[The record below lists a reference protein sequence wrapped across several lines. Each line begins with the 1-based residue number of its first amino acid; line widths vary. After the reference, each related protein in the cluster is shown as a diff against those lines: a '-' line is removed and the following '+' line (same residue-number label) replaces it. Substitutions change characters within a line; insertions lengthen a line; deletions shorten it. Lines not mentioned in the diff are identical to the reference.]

1 MFEEIES
8 DNAVANAAKVNNS
21 SMCRLPSVIRAS
33 IIFASVIVVVMMF
46 ASDIDG
52 MIKGS
57 IDFTYSFGCS
67 LVTYSAGF
75 VRRGLLGEGIQ
86 LMNAICQPFLSLIL
100 LISVSV
106 LFVLLVILFR
116 MIRLKAKLPYIIAI
130 ILSPSLVLMPRG
142 DTFVDVFPVA
152 MNIAA
157 SCLLLHLIFRW
168 KQASPKRQSYSMLAV
183 DCIIFILL
191 TVSALIHELSA
202 TLLPPVILI
211 FFIYARKA
219 GRIMHAATVTAL
231 LLLVYTVMMA
241 GFKYSVPE
249 MNEES
254 WSGIFGD
261 PNSFKHNTALL
272 NITNK
277 THALNC
283 IETTLILLREAGPAY
298 LPQLLLAVA
307 VPFTILLL
315 SGITIFHSS
324 SSRAHKARCLL
335 VISCTCPLGLCLVG
349 NDFGRWFSICAI
361 NLTAYSLLI
370 AHPAGRTGSDTSS
383 ENERMGKNIVKQ
395 CVALVI
401 AVALLNSKLGVN
413 GYFYESDQSFFEQ
426 AEETAIN
433 SSNLLKDLKPL
444 ITREI
449 VLQPRNGAKKFN

>member
-1 MFEEIES
+1 M
-8 DNAVANAAKVNNS
+8 VLT
-21 SMCRLPSVIRAS
+21 C
-33 IIFASVIVVVMMF
+33 
-46 ASDIDG
+46 
-52 MIKGS
+52 
-57 IDFTYSFGCS
+57 GCQ
-67 LVTYSAGF
+67 TI
-75 VRRGLLGEGIQ
+75 GLSY
-86 LMNAICQPFLSLIL
+86 PIL
-100 LISVSV
+100 LP
-106 LFVLLVILFR
+106 L
-116 MIRLKAKLPYIIAI
+116 
-130 ILSPSLVLMPRG
+130 PRG
-142 DTFVDVFPVA
+142 YA
-152 MNIAA
+152 IA
-157 SCLLLHLIFRW
+157 
-168 KQASPKRQSYSMLAV
+168 P
-183 DCIIFILL
+183 
-191 TVSALIHELSA
+191 VSALIHELSA

-241 GFKYSVPE
+241 GFKYSDPE
-249 MNEES
+249 IIAES